1 MKIVHLVGYYTP
13 ELGYQENYLAE
24 EHKKMG
30 HEVNVITSNLLYPFP
45 NIKGIMK
52 QLGMKFTSR
61 KMKAGTENVG
71 GIKVHR
77 LPAIFEYADFILLS
91 GLKRKLREISPD
103 IVFAHESRQSPP
115 YYAAKWKK
123 ELGYVLVTDQH
134 DFHHNIPRHNPVKK
148 ILRELDYFFVRNVMV
163 RKTLA
168 RSDAIIAVT
177 QETKNYLVRTFGLH
191 AKDVYLVELGV
202 DIGSFRKSQK
212 ARLELRKKYGIK
224 NDEVVFSF
232 AGTIV
237 RRKGIELLIDAF
249 SQLKIAKSRLMII
262 GDGDKGYLQ
271 ELKDLAKKKT
281 SGKNIIFPGFV
292 PKEKLPGYFSAVDV
306 GVWPGNNSVI
316 IMEAMACEL
325 PIIMVD
331 LQLSHLVKYSN
342 GFSFVENDMEALK
355 ACMRKM
361 MDVDRRKNMGQLSRK
376 AVVDNYSY
384 KKIAEKFIEIA
395 KKAGKKR

>member
-1 MKIVHLVGYYTP
+1 
-13 ELGYQENYLAE
+13 
-24 EHKKMG
+24 
-30 HEVNVITSNLLYPFP
+30 
-45 NIKGIMK
+45 
-52 QLGMKFTSR
+52 
-61 KMKAGTENVG
+61 
-71 GIKVHR
+71 
-77 LPAIFEYADFILLS
+77 
-91 GLKRKLREISPD
+91 
-103 IVFAHESRQSPP
+103 
-115 YYAAKWKK
+115 
-123 ELGYVLVTDQH
+123 
-134 DFHHNIPRHNPVKK
+134 
-148 ILRELDYFFVRNVMV
+148 
-163 RKTLA
+163 
-168 RSDAIIAVT
+168 
-177 QETKNYLVRTFGLH
+177 
-191 AKDVYLVELGV
+191 
-202 DIGSFRKSQK
+202 
-212 ARLELRKKYGIK
+212 
-224 NDEVVFSF
+224 
-232 AGTIV
+232 
-237 RRKGIELLIDAF
+237 
-249 SQLKIAKSRLMII
+249 MII